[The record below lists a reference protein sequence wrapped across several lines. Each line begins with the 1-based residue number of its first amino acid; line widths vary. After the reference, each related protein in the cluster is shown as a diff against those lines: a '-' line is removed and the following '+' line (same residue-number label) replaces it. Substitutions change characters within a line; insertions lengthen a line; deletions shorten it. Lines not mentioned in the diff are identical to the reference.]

1 MNFCKR
7 EKVLTDVLCRVFH
20 DFSSGGPNIGNPSKG
35 EYEGISEICNYLQTS
50 HILRCAINK
59 SDVDSEARKLFFRKF
74 RNFLAQKFHVRKS
87 RISQDKTKF

>member
-35 EYEGISEICNYLQTS
+35 EYEGISEICNYLQIS

-59 SDVDSEARKLFFRKF
+59 SDVDSDARKLFFRKF
-74 RNFLAQKFHVRKS
+74 RNFSAPGLQVRKS
-87 RISQDKTKF
+87 HISRDTGHF